1 MWSPENISKRS
12 NVAVT
17 WQKDHSERGFIQK
30 EMGILDPAIPSNIK
44 KIKKEYSHGN
54 IVTRLKA
61 KIVTHKEALI
71 VKIW

>member
-1 MWSPENISKRS
+1 
-12 NVAVT
+12 
-17 WQKDHSERGFIQK
+17 
-30 EMGILDPAIPSNIK
+30 MGILDPAIPSNIK